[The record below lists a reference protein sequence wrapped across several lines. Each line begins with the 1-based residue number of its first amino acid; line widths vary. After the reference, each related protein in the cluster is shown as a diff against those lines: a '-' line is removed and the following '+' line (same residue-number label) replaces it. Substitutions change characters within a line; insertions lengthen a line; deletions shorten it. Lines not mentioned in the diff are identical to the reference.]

1 MIGLV
6 RCVVVAALCAPAAA
20 LYEGMYCGK
29 VNCYDMLN
37 VTRETPKKDVCCEL

>member
-1 MIGLV
+1 MMAVV
-6 RCVVVAALCAPAAA
+6 RCVLLAALCAPAAA

-37 VTRETPKKDVCCEL
+37 VTRDSPKKEV